1 MARPGALGVP
11 AEVGPFIA
19 ARYRSGGPLRRHRH
33 GVRELRTITLF
44 VLAAVAETGGA
55 WPVWQDV
62 R

>member
-1 MARPGALGVP
+1 
-11 AEVGPFIA
+11 
-19 ARYRSGGPLRRHRH
+19 
-33 GVRELRTITLF
+33 VRELRTITLF